1 MRIISKENVWP
12 MLLVALPITA
22 SFIDLRGGIGLSL
35 ISLVL
40 LARKSIS
47 QRKLLLELHGDISKI
62 KDHLEGTVEQINSSC
77 VQLDESSSAQ
87 ASAMTQTGASC
98 HEVKTLSQQNHESF
112 NSIKDIVSSINKS
125 IEQSSSLVKE
135 LESSLKDGFSN
146 NKKVVN
152 TLNQNKEQLL
162 SLGAQFEKVVE
173 STGVIN
179 DIVFQ
184 TKLLSF
190 NASVEA
196 ARAGE
201 HGRGFAVVAEEI
213 GNLADLSGKSAT
225 SIQSTLETTK
235 ESVSNLIKEMEEG
248 ALSLEGSLEKQ
259 VSQTEQSLNRFK
271 ESFLAVTNET
281 SNIEKEIQEVSVAF
295 SEQVRS
301 MEEIAEATSN
311 AGEGVQRNTL
321 VVSQTAKL
329 ASELKKELGNLDKSV
344 DGIQTVT
351 GITRQFQI
359 EEIPWDQKYAVNI
372 DHIDKEH
379 IDILDCI
386 NDLIR
391 SMNLNDQSKMKNSFE
406 KLKNVT
412 VNHFQHE
419 ESFMQS
425 FNYSSFSSHK
435 KVHENLL
442 EAVGRFGV
450 DLDRGNLDRARFA
463 SFLKNWLFTHIMG
476 VDTKYAED
484 YFKSSRIAA

>member
-271 ESFLAVTNET
+271 ESFLWPFLN
-281 SNIEKEIQEVSVAF
+281 KLGLWKKLLRQPQM
-295 SEQVRS
+295 QVR
-301 MEEIAEATSN
+301 
-311 AGEGVQRNTL
+311 
-321 VVSQTAKL
+321 VS
-329 ASELKKELGNLDKSV
+329 KE
-344 DGIQTVT
+344 
-351 GITRQFQI
+351 
-359 EEIPWDQKYAVNI
+359 
-372 DHIDKEH
+372 
-379 IDILDCI
+379 
-386 NDLIR
+386 
-391 SMNLNDQSKMKNSFE
+391 
-406 KLKNVT
+406 
-412 VNHFQHE
+412 
-419 ESFMQS
+419 
-425 FNYSSFSSHK
+425 
-435 KVHENLL
+435 
-442 EAVGRFGV
+442 
-450 DLDRGNLDRARFA
+450 
-463 SFLKNWLFTHIMG
+463 TH
-476 VDTKYAED
+476 
-484 YFKSSRIAA
+484 SL